1 MGKVDA
7 SSRKMASK
15 GEDETIITELIVSAF
30 ERMESEA
37 PKIETSRHAT
47 ALIGFGNSTRQN
59 RVGSVGLWTCEQRLE
74 GNTTRILCIAWKT
87 KYGGALGQI
96 AYSESMA
103 DSMGPM
109 RSS

>member
-7 SSRKMASK
+7 SSPKMASK
-15 GEDETIITELIVSAF
+15 GEDETIVTELVVSAF

-37 PKIETSRHAT
+37 PNIETSRHAT
-47 ALIGFGNSTRQN
+47 ARRGFRNGTRQD

-74 GNTTRILCIAWKT
+74 GNTTRILCRACKT

-96 AYSESMA
+96 AYSDIMA

-109 RSS
+109 E